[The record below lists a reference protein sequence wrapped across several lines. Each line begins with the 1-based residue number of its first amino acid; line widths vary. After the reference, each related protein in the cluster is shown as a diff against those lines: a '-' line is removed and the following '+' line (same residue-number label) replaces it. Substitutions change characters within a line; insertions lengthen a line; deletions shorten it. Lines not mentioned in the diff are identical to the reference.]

1 MKKELIKC
9 SKIIVD
15 CVHNDPVDIKAGGPA
30 YLGFD
35 FFVKSEDVQEMVNFI
50 TLTLQE
56 YKVPLVNIGIDPIPL
71 CLTPD
76 EVWTKERITECI
88 KKETSYLI
96 HEASREYS
104 YTKSRI

>member
-1 MKKELIKC
+1 MEKELIKC
-9 SKIIVD
+9 SQIKVD

-35 FFVKSEDVQEMVNFI
+35 LFIKSEEAQEMVNFI
-50 TLTLQE
+50 TITLQE
-56 YKVPLVNIGIDPIPL
+56 YKIPFVNIEIDPISL

-76 EVWTKERITECI
+76 RVWTKEKIKKCI
-88 KKETSYLI
+88 KKEASYLI
-96 HEASREYS
+96 HEASRGYS